1 MLPTEYQPSQAL
13 PELRPATTTD
23 VRDRPAGG
31 ARDLP
36 AVIGATHRAVLGEL
50 AATTV
55 ESGYLA
61 IARLSGHLAAM
72 RRSVCSPLRKRPGSP
87 QDLIAR
93 CCTQGRAAEWSL
105 WLLQGRIAGDM
116 LASSVSLDSVYALL
130 GQQLTDYTAGERAL
144 LAWIEEELPIAD
156 RERLAA
162 GYLGCLA
169 HGPTRPHPR
178 GPRTGP
184 GFRMAYAFHTF
195 WDRVLDGAEGRP
207 QLAPLSRG
215 FPGARPD
222 RGPLRPGSP
231 AWRGRA

>member
-1 MLPTEYQPSQAL
+1 MLPTEHQPSQAL
-13 PELRPATTTD
+13 PELHPVTTTD
-23 VRDRPAGG
+23 VHARPPGG

-36 AVIGATHRAVLGEL
+36 AVIGATHRAVLSDL
-50 AATTV
+50 AGATA

-144 LAWIEEELPIAD
+144 LAWIEGELPAAD

-162 GYLGCLA
+162 GYRRCLT

-178 GPRTGP
+178 GPRTGS
-184 GFRMAYAFHTF
+184 GFRMAFAFHSF
-195 WDRVLDGAEGRP
+195 WDRVMDGADGRP
-207 QLAPLSRG
+207 RLAPPTAWL
-215 FPGARPD
+215 PG
-222 RGPLRPGSP
+222 GPP
-231 AWRGRA
+231 

>member
-1 MLPTEYQPSQAL
+1 MLPTEYQPSQGL
-13 PELRPATTTD
+13 PELRPAAASA
-23 VRDRPAGG
+23 P
-31 ARDLP
+31 DLP

-50 AATTV
+50 AGTSA

-72 RRSVCSPLRKRPGSP
+72 RRSVCHPLRKRPGSP
-87 QDLIAR
+87 RELIAR
-93 CCTQGRAAEWSL
+93 CCAQGRAAEWSL

-144 LAWIEEELPIAD
+144 LAWIEEELPTAD

-162 GYLGCLA
+162 GYLRCLV

-178 GPRTGP
+178 GPRTGS
-184 GFRMAYAFHTF
+184 GLRMAYAFHTF

-207 QLAPLSRG
+207 QPAPLT
-215 FPGARPD
+215 AWLPD
-222 RGPLRPGSP
+222 GPP
-231 AWRGRA
+231 

>member
-1 MLPTEYQPSQAL
+1 MLPTEYQPSHAL
-13 PELRPATTTD
+13 PELRPATTTG

-31 ARDLP
+31 ARDLL
-36 AVIGATHRAVLGEL
+36 AVVGTTHRAVLGEL
-50 AATTV
+50 AGTTT

-72 RRSVCSPLRKRPGSP
+72 RRSVCSPLHTRPGSP
-87 QDLIAR
+87 RELIAR
-93 CCTQGRAAEWSL
+93 CSTQGRAAEWSL

-144 LAWIEEELPIAD
+144 LAWIEEELPTAD

-162 GYLGCLA
+162 GYLRCLA

-184 GFRMAYAFHTF
+184 GLRMAYTFHSF
-195 WDRVLDGAEGRP
+195 WDRVMDGADGRP
-207 QLAPLSRG
+207 RLAPLT
-215 FPGARPD
+215 AWLPD
-222 RGPLRPGSP
+222 GPP
-231 AWRGRA
+231 